1 MNCSDIPFAQWR
13 EKKSAR
19 NALEKS
25 MVYNDLFT
33 VCEGECACFFH
44 AKCVNLSEDILH
56 VLSGNVI
63 WMCDSCLRQFQMMR
77 DNIGSNCRNDFN
89 GAQTIE
95 TEVKELKSTVADIL
109 QTLSKLVP
117 DSSSNCITPHH
128 STPVSSLAISNG
140 TDEHVMNATNV
151 SSNGN
156 HRRMR
161 TTADDFSLFLSNI
174 DVSVTTRDVHALV
187 VRSLG
192 TVEPECIDVIKLTS
206 NWNSHRVLDYASFKV
221 MLDKK

>member
-1 MNCSDIPFAQWR
+1 MAGEKICKKCSR
-13 EKKSAR
+13 EID
-19 NALEKS
+19 
-25 MVYNDLFT
+25 VYNDLFT

-140 TDEHVMNATNV
+140 TDEHVMNSAMGIIEELLLRLMT
-151 SSNGN
+151 
-156 HRRMR
+156 
-161 TTADDFSLFLSNI
+161 SLCYYLIS
-174 DVSVTTRDVHALV
+174 
-187 VRSLG
+187 
-192 TVEPECIDVIKLTS
+192 
-206 NWNSHRVLDYASFKV
+206 
-221 MLDKK
+221 M